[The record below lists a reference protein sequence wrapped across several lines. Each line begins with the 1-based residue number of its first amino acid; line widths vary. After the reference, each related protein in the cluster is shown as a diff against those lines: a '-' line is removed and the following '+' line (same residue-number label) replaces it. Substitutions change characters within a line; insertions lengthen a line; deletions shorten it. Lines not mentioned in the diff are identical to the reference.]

1 MKKHVDLSLV
11 EEKSKRHHVLIENV
25 NTFMY
30 YHILHHGE
38 KHFCCYYLQALNTA
52 EILKRHIKDF
62 FKING
67 KLNII
72 MLKKS

>member
-1 MKKHVDLSLV
+1 
-11 EEKSKRHHVLIENV
+11 
-25 NTFMY
+25 MY

-38 KHFCCYYLQALNTA
+38 KHFCCYYLQALNAA

-67 KLNII
+67 KLKII